1 MRSGVLVLDRRV
13 PLPTWALR
21 ALGVGAFT
29 LLTAL
34 GASVRVPLPG
44 TPVPV
49 TLQTFFVL
57 AAGLMLG
64 ARDGAVSQFLYLAL
78 GAAGVPVFAGV
89 GGFAALLGPSGGYL
103 LGFVAAPIIVAMAA
117 RRGQPLLGLILGE
130 LVILGSGAT
139 QLGLLTRLGPG
150 ATLAMGVAPF
160 LAGDALKIALAW
172 SVARLRNA
180 SATR

>member
-1 MRSGVLVLDRRV
+1 MSIHVRNISKRFGD
-13 PLPTWALR
+13 
-21 ALGVGAFT
+21 F
-29 LLTAL
+29 TAL
-34 GASVRVPLPG
+34 
-44 TPVPV
+44 
-49 TLQTFFVL
+49 
-57 AAGLMLG
+57 
-64 ARDGAVSQFLYLAL
+64 DDVSLDVESGSLT
-78 GAAGVPVFAGV
+78 
-89 GGFAALLGPSGGYL
+89 ALLGPSGGYL